1 MAQPDAGLIAKR
13 QAAGSGVACRLDHRA
28 PAPLR
33 NHARDNILAMRK
45 KERQM
50 RGRNVLESLKPSQPE
65 FKLKQF
71 QDVKSRLFDLSQAA
85 SNKPAVYERRPAYE
99 KSTSPQEQS
108 TTDEESIYGNAKAED
123 KGDEIDIATFEK
135 ECARLMQLHGKKP
148 APQAFKKDSAGCPAY
163 LQKIK
168 ANMAEQQR
176 QAKLQGDAAGIP
188 PGYRQLPEEERKE
201 TLEALQKKREELEKA
216 FRNLPLKIETETQK
230 RRQKAVLEKIQ
241 ESDQAI
247 QTFSQPKV
255 LIEA

>member
-1 MAQPDAGLIAKR
+1 MAHPDAGLIARR
-13 QAAGSGVACRLDHRA
+13 QAAGSGVAGRLDHRA

-45 KERQM
+45 KERQI
-50 RGRNVLESLKPSQPE
+50 RGRNVLEGLKQPQPD

-71 QDVKSRLFDLSQAA
+71 QDVKSRLFDLPKPSA
-85 SNKPAVYERRPAYE
+85 NKPYERRPAYE
-99 KSTSPQEQS
+99 KPPSPQEQS
-108 TTDEESIYGNAKAED
+108 TTEENEENIYGQAED
-123 KGDEIDIATFEK
+123 KGDEIDIVSFEL
-135 ECARLMQLHGKKP
+135 ECERLKALHGKKP
-148 APQAFKKDSAGCPAY
+148 APPPFKKDPSGCPAY

-168 ANMAEQQR
+168 ANLAEQQR
-176 QAKLQGDAAGIP
+176 QVRLQEDAAQIP
-188 PGYRQLPEEERKE
+188 QGYRQMPEQERKE

-216 FRNLPLKIETETQK
+216 FRNLPLKIETENQR
-230 RRQKAVLEKIQ
+230 RRQQTVLEKIK